1 MGKRQSN
8 ASGLARFLSV
18 LQDTATS
25 TDAVVGATTA
35 AKSPS
40 ETIAAP
46 PSGSL
51 KRPAPSRDRSHAA
64 KRRKVAILDGDL
76 ARYDASGLAHH
87 YTDASQV
94 PEHLQKCASCNIH
107 RSCNADIPERRLFS
121 EASVLY
127 SILRR
132 MLAGRSG
139 LV

>member
-18 LQDTATS
+18 LQDTTTT
-25 TDAVVGATTA
+25 TDAAAGSATA
-35 AKSPS
+35 VKSPS

-64 KRRKVAILDGDL
+64 KRRKAATLDGEL

-94 PEHLQKCASCNIH
+94 PEHLQKCASFNIH
-107 RSCNADIPERRLFS
+107 RSCNADP
-121 EASVLY
+121 
-127 SILRR
+127 
-132 MLAGRSG
+132 
-139 LV
+139 